1 MKAICYTFFMRA
13 SYLSFLII
21 VVSALLVTACTG
33 PGATATDTPSPTP
46 SPLSTPTPAPTAIA
60 SPTPTPSPTP
70 MPIPTLAPTP
80 AREAN
85 VNVAPFTQVGWR
97 LPLIAAGAPGPRS
110 DAELSVGGDTY
121 LSWAVINNSP
131 NSIDYPFF
139 IDVYLDDILVE
150 RWTTNDLGANQ
161 YINLTDWDELPS
173 RLDLQPGAHTLKLVA
188 DSTDLVPE
196 TDESDNVFELEYTWL
211 PSESAVA
218 TPTLTLA
225 KLPDLAPSTP
235 DGWGGSLIATSYAGD
250 RVDGLLSVDVPTY
263 ILYGFQNLG
272 LASIPEH
279 VTVYL
284 YFDDILVSVQE
295 GDGLLSEESTG
306 SSEWGELLNMTRVT
320 PGTHTISVEI
330 DVTDAVVESNERNNT
345 IEKQFTWGTGPV
357 PPWQAPEPTPVP
369 ISPASLTL
377 PNLTPGWRLDW
388 DAPISI
394 SHQQGTFLDGP
405 LTVGGTPY
413 IDVAVHNRSTIEAA
427 APFTVDLYFDGELV
441 NTFGFAGSM
450 TPNRLLGAEDWAELA
465 NQVII
470 TEGPHTLRM
479 VIDPENAV
487 QEANENDN
495 VYEKTFVWS
504 RGEVDEPVPVV
515 YSEDD
520 LLGKLSTL
528 PLLLEIREPALSQGG
543 FDYSQEVLDIADAG
557 YYLLTGKSI
566 QDERLVIEF
575 LTRAEFRDWIDDYFA
590 ERFVLSPE
598 SEHPVLLERRERIKA
613 TAVGITAP
621 RFGKTT
627 VAIDAER
634 GLADVI
640 QSLAHELGHVH
651 QRHAYPD
658 PAESDASRHTLSSI
672 REAQAQQFERAFWL
686 KLEELTSAKILS
698 YPDYE
703 GFHVF
708 ISRRLAS
715 WRVNLSLDEHFL
727 GYLLQWLVVL
737 EDPNLADLREEL
749 TVRGQLGAD
758 ASLKLFEY
766 LVRLPTDTA
775 EEYVAS
781 LLETLNTNIG
791 TISAIASDRLDPG
804 LHPDEEGSPDL
815 RETGLLSP

>member
-21 VVSALLVTACTG
+21 VVSALLITACTG
-33 PGATATDTPSPTP
+33 PGAIATDTPLPTP

-60 SPTPTPSPTP
+60 SPTPTPSPTQT
-70 MPIPTLAPTP
+70 PIPTLAPTP

-97 LPLIAAGAPGPRS
+97 LPLVAAGAPGPRS
-110 DAELSVGGDTY
+110 DAVLSVDGDTY

-173 RLDLQPGAHTLKLVA
+173 RLRLRPGAHTLKLVA

-196 TDESDNVFELEYTWL
+196 TDESDNVYELEYTWL

-218 TPTLTLA
+218 TPTLTPV

-320 PGTHTISVEI
+320 PGLHTIRVEI

-345 IEKQFTWGTGPV
+345 IEKQYTWGIGPV
-357 PPWQAPEPTPVP
+357 TPWQASEPTPVP
-369 ISPASLTL
+369 IPPASLTL

-405 LTVGGTPY
+405 LTVGDTPY
-413 IDVAVHNRSTIEAA
+413 VDVAVHNHSTIEAT

-441 NTFGFAGSM
+441 NTIGFDGSM
-450 TPNRLLGAEDWAELA
+450 TPNRLLGAEDWAGLA
-465 NQVII
+465 NRVTI

-487 QEANENDN
+487 RESNENDN

-504 RGEVDEPVPVV
+504 RGEVGEPAPVV

-520 LLGKLSTL
+520 ILGKLSTL

-598 SEHPVLLERRERIKA
+598 SEHPVLMERRERIKA

-658 PAESDASRHTLSSI
+658 PSESDASRHTLSSI

-715 WRVNLSLDEHFL
+715 WRTGLSLDEHFL

-737 EDPNLADLREEL
+737 EDPNLEDLREEL
-749 TVRGQLGAD
+749 TVRGQLGAE

-781 LLETLNTNIG
+781 LLETLNANIG